1 MAFIVFVEGHNK
13 QGKPVVVGL
22 GLASNAE
29 EFRASLDLA
38 SPFELAVVGRE
49 PGGPEKL
56 RELQDRFASQLIRGV
71 WYRPEA
77 ILEYAKALPAIDPP
91 NETKRV
97 SLDLEPEDFVA
108 LEVFVQETNSKTKS
122 SLLRRAFRFYR
133 ALYRYRAQGYL
144 IQAVKNGKLVQ
155 FPDLDD
161 IRESK

>member
-1 MAFIVFVEGHNK
+1 MGFIVFVEGHNK
-13 QGKPVVVGL
+13 QGKSVVVGL

-29 EFRASLDLA
+29 EFRTSLDLA
-38 SPFELAVVGRE
+38 SPFELDVVGQE

-56 RELQDRFASQLIRGV
+56 RELQDRFVSQLIRGV

-77 ILEYAKALPAIDPP
+77 ILEYAKSLPSVECA

-97 SLDLEPEDFVA
+97 SLDLEPEDFADLVA
-108 LEVFVQETNSKTKS
+108 FVKETNAKTKS